1 MSDVDIE
8 ALLTPLDAAAPCG
21 ADLEYDESFRAME
34 EALRGKP
41 EQQYGDTVIAAE
53 GSDWRR
59 VQTLALDLAGRTRD
73 LRVAVGLLRARI
85 HLDGLQACGSG
96 LALIHGLLDRHWP
109 HLHPMLDVDDGNDP
123 TMRLN
128 ALAPLVDPGAVL
140 ADLRTATLGGPRS
153 GISGRSFELVAGKAL
168 PREGENVLGADA
180 FVQALR
186 ELEARQPGCVEALR
200 HVAATTDAIDA
211 LLVAQVGT
219 DGPDLKPLQQY
230 TQMLSRWAEKALAPS
245 TVAAGEGA
253 DADEAGAG
261 SAASA
266 DAPSGPGAAHS
277 AAPGGAIR
285 NREDAIRQLQRV
297 CEWIEQNE
305 PSNPVP
311 LLLRRAQRL
320 MRKSFIDI
328 IRDLV
333 PDGVGAVE
341 HLAGPADP

>member
-59 VQTLALDLAGRTRD
+59 VMSLALGLGARSRD
-73 LRVAVGLLRARI
+73 LRVAVNLLRARL
-85 HLDGLQACGSG
+85 HLEGLQACGSG

-109 HLHPMLDVDDGNDP
+109 HVHPMLDADDGNDP

-140 ADLRTATLGGPRS
+140 ADLRSATLGGQRT
-153 GISGRSFELVAGKAL
+153 GISGRSFELVAGKVL

-180 FVQALR
+180 FLQALR
-186 ELEARQPGCVEALR
+186 EIEARQPGCVEALR
-200 HVAATTDAIDA
+200 GVAATTDAIDA

-219 DGPDLKPLQQY
+219 EGPDLKPLQQY
-230 TQMLSRWAEKALAPS
+230 TQMLSRWTDKALAS
-245 TVAAGEGA
+245 Q
-253 DADEAGAG
+253 
-261 SAASA
+261 
-266 DAPSGPGAAHS
+266 PGAAGDAASGTALDGDSSESDAAPAAAGAATS
-277 AAPGGAIR
+277 AAPSGAIR

-297 CEWIEQNE
+297 CDWIELNE

>member
-59 VQTLALDLAGRTRD
+59 VMSLALALGARSRD
-73 LRVAVGLLRARI
+73 LRVAVNLLRARL
-85 HLDGLQACGSG
+85 HLEGLQACGSG

-109 HLHPMLDVDDGNDP
+109 HVHPMLDVDDGNDP

-200 HVAATTDAIDA
+200 GVAATTDAIDA

-219 DGPDLKPLQQY
+219 EGPDLKPLQQY
-230 TQMLSRWAEKALAPS
+230 AQMLSRWAGKALASQPA
-245 TVAAGEGA
+245 AAG
-253 DADEAGAG
+253 DAAVDAEVTDSDAGPAAAGA
-261 SAASA
+261 AA
-266 DAPSGPGAAHS
+266 AAA

-297 CEWIEQNE
+297 CEWIELNE